1 MDTVIYKRPQIW
13 ILPIKNTK
21 RHFINL
27 TIITR
32 LRIGDITMC
41 HKVQQTAISAVIV
54 VLRVHVWL
62 VLMHVANALVAISF
76 RAFENDWRMIGRG

>member
-1 MDTVIYKRPQIW
+1 MVIYKRPQIW

-41 HKVQQTAISAVIV
+41 HKVQRTAISVTIV

-62 VLMHVANALVAISF
+62 VLIRVVNALAAILF
-76 RAFENDWRMIGRG
+76 RAFEF

>member
-1 MDTVIYKRPQIW
+1 MVIYKRPQIW
-13 ILPIKNTK
+13 IPTIKNTK
-21 RHFINL
+21 MHFIES
-27 TIITR
+27 TIVTK

-41 HKVQQTAISAVIV
+41 RKVQRTAISVTIV

-62 VLMHVANALVAISF
+62 VLMHVANVLVAISF

>member
-1 MDTVIYKRPQIW
+1 
-13 ILPIKNTK
+13 
-21 RHFINL
+21 
-27 TIITR
+27 
-32 LRIGDITMC
+32 MC

-62 VLMHVANALVAISF
+62 VLMHVANVLVAISF

>member
-1 MDTVIYKRPQIW
+1 MDMVIYKRPQIW

-21 RHFINL
+21 MHFINL
-27 TIITR
+27 TIITE

-41 HKVQQTAISAVIV
+41 RKVQQTAISAVIV

-62 VLMHVANALVAISF
+62 VLMHAVNALAMILF
-76 RAFENDWRMIGRG
+76 RVFENDWGMIERG

>member
-1 MDTVIYKRPQIW
+1 MGMDIYKRPQIW

-41 HKVQQTAISAVIV
+41 RKVQRTAISVTIA

-62 VLMHVANALVAISF
+62 VLIRVVNALAAILF
-76 RAFENDWRMIGRG
+76 RAFEF